1 MVVSV
6 RHLLCL
12 GVLLSVGLVIG
23 GWPGAA
29 SAFASADGDGPGVL
43 EAPGEVRGRVV
54 DESGSPVIGVRV
66 ELAVQ
71 ERILGAATT
80 GADGHF
86 QIRFSTEVLTA
97 LGSPTSAEVRA
108 QRLGYHPATE
118 SVDLPEPGDVLLV
131 LQPAPL
137 PLPAMQV
144 DGGPT
149 QCEGDDPDGLARLL
163 WRAAASRHQGGVDTL
178 GIASYMSA
186 LTDTI
191 GGGVYVR
198 TRMLE
203 SGGVE
208 EGVGRPEAG
217 QRGSAPILRLGW
229 GRRIDR
235 QGYAFP
241 VRRTDR
247 EGSFASW
254 SYAPLESDL
263 APHFGAAQFGDRHY
277 FQMVSAREDG
287 WLIRFCAR
295 ARNRPHIDG
304 RIELTVDTLVR
315 RVEWDFRTD
324 QPVEN
329 AGGWALF
336 PSPSAEGAPPPLLPL
351 ESMAWRTLRDTITI
365 RRAQWF
371 DGWILAPGD
380 SVPFL
385 PRRSNETSG
394 NP

>member
-1 MVVSV
+1 MVASV

-12 GVLLSVGLVIG
+12 GLLLSVGLVIG

-29 SAFASADGDGPGVL
+29 PAFASAEADGPDMPDAL
-43 EAPGEVRGRVV
+43 GELHGRVL
-54 DESGSPVIGVRV
+54 DESGNPVIGVRV
-66 ELAVQ
+66 ELVVQ
-71 ERILGAATT
+71 ERILGSATT
-80 GADGHF
+80 GADGRFHV
-86 QIRFSTEVLTA
+86 RFSADVLAA
-97 LGSPTSAEVRA
+97 LGSPTSAQVRA
-108 QRLGYHPATE
+108 QRLGYHPAEET
-118 SVDLPEPGDVLLV
+118 VDMPEAGEVLLV

-137 PLPAMQV
+137 PLPPMQV

-149 QCEGDDPDGLARLL
+149 KCEGDDPDGLARLL
-163 WRAAASRHQGGVDTL
+163 WAAAASRHVGGVDTL

-191 GGGVYVR
+191 GGEVYVR

-203 SGGVE
+203 SGGSE

-229 GRRIDR
+229 ARRIDR

-247 EGSFASW
+247 EGSYASW
-254 SYAPLESDL
+254 SYAPLESDF
-263 APHFGAAQFGDRHY
+263 APHLGADQFGDRHY
-277 FQMVSAREDG
+277 FQMVSEREDG

-295 ARNRPHIDG
+295 DRNRPHIDG
-304 RIELTVDTLVR
+304 RMELTADTLVR

-324 QPVEN
+324 PPLEN

-336 PSPSAEGAPPPLLPL
+336 PSPSADGAPPPLLPL

-385 PRRSNETSG
+385 PRRSNEASG